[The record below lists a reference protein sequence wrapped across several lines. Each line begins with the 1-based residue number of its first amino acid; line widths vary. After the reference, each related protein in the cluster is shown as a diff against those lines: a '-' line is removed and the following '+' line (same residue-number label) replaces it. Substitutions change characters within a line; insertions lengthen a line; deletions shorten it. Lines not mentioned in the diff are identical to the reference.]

1 MSRTLLTAVALAAL
15 ALALAL
21 TLAPAA
27 QAADAD
33 QLKGKFAFNWHAMPS
48 RVKCA
53 KVDGKLYAEIASKS
67 FKCEMKPVTN
77 TASGKPARVCTSS
90 KGDKEY
96 LVFDTL
102 KACEEE
108 RRTQASNE

>member
-1 MSRTLLTAVALAAL
+1 MLRSFCAVALLVAA
-15 ALALAL
+15 
-21 TLAPAA
+21 APPAD
-27 QAADAD
+27 AADVD

-53 KVDGKLYAEIASKS
+53 KVDGKLFAEIASKS
-67 FKCEMKPVTN
+67 FTCEMKPITN

-96 LVFDTL
+96 LIFDTL

-108 RRTQASNE
+108 RKTQASNE

>member
-1 MSRTLLTAVALAAL
+1 MLRRIVSIALLAAFSS
-15 ALALAL
+15 
-21 TLAPAA
+21 AA
-27 QAADAD
+27 HAAEVE

-53 KVDGKLYAEIASKS
+53 KVDGKLYAEISSKT
-67 FKCEMKPVTN
+67 FTCEMKPVTN

-108 RRTQASNE
+108 RKTQASNE

>member
-1 MSRTLLTAVALAAL
+1 MSRTLLTVAALAAL
-15 ALALAL
+15 AP
-21 TLAPAA
+21 APVV
-27 QAADAD
+27 QAADVG

-48 RVKCA
+48 RVKCG
-53 KVDGKLYAEIASKS
+53 KVEGKLYAEIASKS
-67 FKCEMKPVTN
+67 FTCEMTPVTN

-108 RRTQASNE
+108 RKTQASNE